1 MDQKNQ
7 LRTSFKKAKENELRS
22 LKKDELT
29 LIMTDTD
36 PNHAYG
42 PNYYML
48 PKELKTYYKYIRMR
62 KYVHVKLED
71 EKEIIGFNFKFYGAI
86 VSSALGV
93 YFLSKGI
100 DKFILKNYFKSAH
113 RHVKKLPVMYFGVP
127 ASIAGSLCYGYMNAY
142 FIRNYCVDFLEN
154 YRAEA
159 VSNGFE
165 DYPISEDKI
174 KHSWTNFY
182 HLFRI

>member
-1 MDQKNQ
+1 MNEGNQ
-7 LRTSFKKAKENELRS
+7 LRTNFKQGREDNLKS
-22 LKKDELT
+22 LKQDEST
-29 LIMTDTD
+29 LIMADTD

-71 EKEIIGFNFKFYGAI
+71 EKEIIRFNFNFYLTI
-86 VSSALGV
+86 FSSVFGV
-93 YFLSKGI
+93 YLLGKGVNQ
-100 DKFILKNYFKSAH
+100 FVLKNHFKHAH
-113 RHVKKLPVMYFGVP
+113 RHVKKLPVLYFGVP
-127 ASIAGSLCYGYMNAY
+127 ASLAGSLCYGYMNAY
-142 FIRNYCVDFLEN
+142 FVRNYCGEFLDK
-154 YRAEA
+154 YRQEA
-159 VSNGFE
+159 VDNGFD
-165 DYPISEDKI
+165 DYPISEDKV